1 MSSPITGSSPNINAL
16 MNIGGFDVSALSNL
30 PSGLPAEL
38 SQAFGR
44 IVTDTGK
51 SSVQQSGPQMPAG
64 FQLSD
69 MTALNATFDTSGL
82 APELQ
87 LTQSTMSAGVWAQA
101 DAALL
106 TAADATA
113 PEEPARMSE
122 EEIQAHCSELMPSKK
137 SKTKDSLKNIEKE
150 INNPATP
157 PEMKQALV
165 QLRDAIQGKKPALT
179 DSQMGALAILQR
191 HGDVFPIKDKDLQ
204 KKIDDPK
211 TLPDLRQALMQLRDD
226 PALHLM
232 LDTGRKGGGAGKADG
247 NISAKDMLAL
257 SESPAMKTFNAKKA
271 DTYTHNYIPSD
282 ADPSVEEGRDITEND
297 AMRELYLYSDNLPK
311 KVSKDT
317 LQKIVDGDAGM
328 KKCPPQ
334 VIAAAKF
341 MLDHPDSWSKV
352 TTADGSAKR
361 ATLLDNIGKNVYLD
375 SSEASALKTI
385 DENRGVF
392 LKGAITRKGLQKL
405 IDDPNVT
412 DANKQAAQKLL
423 DDPLLYGMLDNA
435 KGGHSSNAT
444 RTADDGKISAD
455 DITAFLFYS
464 TTKGKEPASVPATHP
479 ATTPEAV
486 SAINDMAAGEADD
499 PALKKK
505 KGGGVSDFFHKLG
518 DFVLKAGAMLLHIV
532 AIGLS
537 FLDKIPIIGE
547 LAIGLSMAA
556 EGAAGGL
563 DVARTALNGGD
574 VKHALKMVGLG
585 VAGTAI
591 SAVAL
596 PGMGAALLKGG
607 EKIAE
612 KATVKAAEAGIA
624 KGATKAATEA
634 AEKAAE
640 KGAAALAT
648 KTAEEGGEQV
658 AKRSTAAAVKEE
670 AKDMAIDTAADQATN
685 AMLYSKKPAQRQQQ
699 PLPGDA
705 GALMSE
711 AQALQEMEQI
721 KQFIGQA

>member
-1 MSSPITGSSPNINAL
+1 MSSPVTGSSPTINTL
-16 MNIGGFDVSALSNL
+16 MNISGFDAASIAKL
-30 PSGLPAEL
+30 PSGVPAEF
-38 SQAFGR
+38 SQAFAR
-44 IVTDTGK
+44 IVTDAGK
-51 SSVQQSGPQMPAG
+51 FSVHQSMLQAPVG
-64 FQLSD
+64 FQLPGT
-69 MTALNATFDTSGL
+69 TAFNATFDTGTPVL
-82 APELQ
+82 AS
-87 LTQSTMSAGVWAQA
+87 QSMQSNMSANMSAPA
-101 DAALL
+101 DAAPM
-106 TAADATA
+106 TTADAA
-113 PEEPARMSE
+113 ALDEPARMSA

-137 SKTKDSLKNIEKE
+137 SKTKDALKNIEKE
-150 INNPATP
+150 INDPATP

-165 QLRDAIQGKKPALT
+165 QLRDAIQGKKPALN

-191 HGDVFPIKDKDLQ
+191 HGDAFPIKDKDLQ

-211 TLPDLRQALMQLRDD
+211 TPPDLRQALMQLRDD

-232 LDTGRKGGGAGKADG
+232 LDTGRKGGGANKADG
-247 NISAKDMLAL
+247 NISARDMMAL

-271 DTYTHNYIPSD
+271 ETYTHNYIPSD
-282 ADPSVEEGRDITEND
+282 ADPSVGEGRDITEND

-311 KVSKDT
+311 NLSKNT

-352 TTADGSAKR
+352 TRPDGSVKR
-361 ATLLDNIGKNVYLD
+361 ATLLDNIGKNVYLNAG
-375 SSEASALKTI
+375 EASALKTV
-385 DENRGVF
+385 DENRDVF
-392 LKGAITRKGLQKL
+392 LKGAMTRKSLQKL
-405 IDDPNVT
+405 IDDPNAT

-444 RTADDGKISAD
+444 RTADDGKIGAS
-455 DITAFLFYS
+455 DITAFLAQS
-464 TTKGKEPASVPATHP
+464 TTKGKEPPPLPATHA
-479 ATTPEAV
+479 ATTPEAI
-486 SAINDMAAGEADD
+486 SAINDMAAGEVDD

-518 DFVLKAGAMLLHIV
+518 DVFLKVAATVLHVV

-547 LAIGLSMAA
+547 LAIALSMAA

-585 VAGTAI
+585 VAGTAL

-596 PGMGAALLKGG
+596 PGMGAAMVKGA

-612 KATVKAAEAGIA
+612 KTAVKAVEAGA
-624 KGATKAATEA
+624 EKGVIKAATKG
-634 AEKAAE
+634 AEKATE
-640 KGAAALAT
+640 KSATALTTEAAG
-648 KTAEEGGEQV
+648 KGSEQV
-658 AKRSTAAAVKEE
+658 AKQSTAAAAKEE
-670 AKDMAIDTAADQATN
+670 ARDIAIDTAADQATN
-685 AMLYSKKPAQRQQQ
+685 AILYRSQAKQRQQPSQ
-699 PLPGDA
+699 GDA
-705 GALMSE
+705 ASLTSE
-711 AQALQEMEQI
+711 AQALQELEQM
-721 KQFIGQA
+721 KQFVGQA